1 MKKVLALALALVL
14 ALGCASFAMAEE
26 EKPLIGILAPAT
38 THGWVG
44 GVAYFAEQ
52 AAEELDLNYVMLTSS
67 TADEMSSHRRVA
79 AVHRRG
85 SGGGNGPGTGH
96 HHLQLRYD
104 HRCG

>member
-44 GVAYFAEQ
+44 GVAYF
-52 AAEELDLNYVMLTSS
+52 
-67 TADEMSSHRRVA
+67 DE
-79 AVHRRG
+79 
-85 SGGGNGPGTGH
+85 
-96 HHLQLRYD
+96 
-104 HRCG
+104 